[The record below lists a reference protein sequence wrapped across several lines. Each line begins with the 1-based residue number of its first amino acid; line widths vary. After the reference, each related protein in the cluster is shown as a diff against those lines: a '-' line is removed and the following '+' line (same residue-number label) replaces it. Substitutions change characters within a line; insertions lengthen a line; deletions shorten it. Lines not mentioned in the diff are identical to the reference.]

1 LIFALFQNG
10 VEWSRSTATRMAH
23 LEGRLGR
30 PIPALMTA
38 VEITIMLARV
48 EGRAFIEHPFTRF
61 VLAGVVVFLAIVVIT
76 ICFEGPRPEYICDRK
91 VARGLCHGISNTIA
105 PDNVLP
111 ASSINQSNGSN
122 PSSRFASRK

>member
-76 ICFEGPRPEYICDRK
+76 ICFEGPRPEGAPHARDALANSTMKIHVGRDR
-91 VARGLCHGISNTIA
+91 
-105 PDNVLP
+105 
-111 ASSINQSNGSN
+111 
-122 PSSRFASRK
+122 

>member
-1 LIFALFQNG
+1 MVPLN
-10 VEWSRSTATRMAH
+10 RDDH

-61 VLAGVVVFLAIVVIT
+61 ALAGVVVFLAT
-76 ICFEGPRPEYICDRK
+76 W
-91 VARGLCHGISNTIA
+91 
-105 PDNVLP
+105 
-111 ASSINQSNGSN
+111 
-122 PSSRFASRK
+122 